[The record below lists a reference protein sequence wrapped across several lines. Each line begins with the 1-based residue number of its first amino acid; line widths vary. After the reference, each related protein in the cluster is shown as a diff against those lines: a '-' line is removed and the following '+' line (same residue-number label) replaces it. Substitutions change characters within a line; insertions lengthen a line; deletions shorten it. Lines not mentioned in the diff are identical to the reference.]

1 MGASGEAR
9 VSVIYG
15 EYGEGEGFVE
25 SGALFADPRLEE
37 FILRYGQQGLDALPE
52 MDERVREMVE
62 ELIRAGLLEREEGSG
77 KLRLTPRMVRGMEHR
92 ALGEIFR
99 DLRAGVREGHASR
112 WAGRSGER
120 SDGTRDYEYGD
131 PLSELDGA
139 QTLRNAYA
147 RRAGGGGGAGAGGG
161 LIGWRDLAVYNTEAV
176 TDAAIA
182 VLIDLSGS
190 MARYGRHVAAK
201 RVALG
206 LRSLVSRHPLDTVD
220 FIGFASVAE
229 PLRPEQIPLVMPKPI
244 TTSAWQVRLRV
255 PLEEAGDAP
264 PHFTNLHHGLRLA
277 RRTLARRAS
286 PNKQVFIIT
295 DGQPTAHLSS
305 VKETG
310 VEFLNLVYPP
320 SPESV
325 RATLAEAVRCRQE
338 GIRFSS
344 FALIDDVEAME
355 WLGFVEQLTRLT
367 RGAAFYCA
375 AGDLAGAILESYI
388 SGKKR
393 RVAFG

>member
-1 MGASGEAR
+1 M
-9 VSVIYG
+9 SVIYG
-15 EYGEGEGFVE
+15 EYEDGEGFVP
-25 SGALFADPRLEE
+25 SGELFADPRLEE

-52 MDERVREMVE
+52 MDERVQELIE
-62 ELIRAGLLEREEGSG
+62 ELIRAGMLERQEGTG

-92 ALGEIFR
+92 ALREIFR

-120 SDGTRDYEYGD
+120 SDGTRGYQYGD
-131 PLSELDGA
+131 PLSDLDGP
-139 QTLRNAYA
+139 QTLRNAYT
-147 RRAGGGGGAGAGGG
+147 RRAPRGAAGPQQG
-161 LIGWRDLAVYNTEAV
+161 LITAGDLAVFNTEAV

-190 MARYGRHVAAK
+190 MARHGRHVAAK
-201 RVALG
+201 KVALG
-206 LRSLVSRHPLDTVD
+206 LRSLVARYPLDTVD
-220 FIGFASVAE
+220 FIGFASTAE
-229 PLRPEQIPLVMPKPI
+229 PLRPEQLPLVMPKPI
-244 TTSAWQVRLRV
+244 TTTAWQVRLRV
-255 PLEEAGDAP
+255 PLEQAGQTH
-264 PHFTNLHHGLRLA
+264 PHFTNLHHALQLA
-277 RRTLARRAS
+277 RRTLARRGS

-310 VEFLNLVYPP
+310 VQFLNLAYPP

-325 RATLAEAVRCRQE
+325 RATLAEAVRCRQQ
-338 GIRFSS
+338 GITFSS

-355 WLGFVEQLTRLT
+355 WLGFIEQLTRLT
-367 RGAAFYCA
+367 RGSAFYCA

-388 SGKKR
+388 TGKKR
-393 RVAFG
+393 RVSFE